1 MTNGLSV
8 LKNIDKWISL
18 GWLSHL
24 DRAFARF
31 LLDQETAASDPVLWA
46 GALVSH
52 QLGRGEVYLDLEK
65 LCQQPGLTLAVPND
79 DAWQPEIDNDAEA
92 IAELPVINA
101 YNLEQWKTALSRSLL
116 VGLGQGNT
124 PLVLDGNRL

>member
-1 MTNGLSV
+1 MTKGLSV

-24 DRAFARF
+24 DRAFVRF

-52 QLGRGEVYLDLEK
+52 QLSRGEVYLDLEK
-65 LCQQPGLTLAVPND
+65 LCNQLGLTLAIPND
-79 DAWQPEIDNDAEA
+79 EVWQPEVGNDAGA
-92 IAELPVINA
+92 IAELSVINA
-101 YNLEQWKTALSRSLL
+101 YNLE
-116 VGLGQGNT
+116 
-124 PLVLDGNRL
+124 